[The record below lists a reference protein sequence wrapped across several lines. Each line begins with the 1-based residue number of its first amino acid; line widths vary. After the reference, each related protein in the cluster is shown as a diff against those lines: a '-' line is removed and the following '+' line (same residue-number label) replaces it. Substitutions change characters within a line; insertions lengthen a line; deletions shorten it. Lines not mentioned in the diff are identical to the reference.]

1 METTRSHFG
10 RSGRRGCGR
19 WSQPRIVTLGVA
31 SDSHFG
37 DQVADQSGGYLRG
50 SHRMVNHAL
59 R

>member
-1 METTRSHFG
+1 VAAR
-10 RSGRRGCGR
+10 
-19 WSQPRIVTLGVA
+19 SQPRIVRLGVA

-37 DQVADQSGGYLRG
+37 DQVTDQSGGYLRG